1 MNCNRPASA
10 EYQEVAH
17 RWVTLDAVA
26 RLLEETKS
34 AVFAQRCLASGEK
47 SVARAEMVIKADQ
60 SWHDHLR
67 KMVDA
72 RTEAN
77 KARVE
82 QDFQKMRFWEAN
94 SEAANE
100 RAAARGM

>member
-1 MNCNRPASA
+1 MSRNRPASM

-17 RWVTLDAVA
+17 RWVTLDAAA

-34 AVFAQRCLASGEK
+34 AVFAQRCLSVTEK
-47 SVARAEMVIKADQ
+47 SQARAEMVAKADPV
-60 SWHDHLR
+60 WADHLK

-72 RTEAN
+72 RTQAN

-82 QDFQKMRFWEAN
+82 QEFYRMRFWEAN

-100 RAAARGM
+100 RASARGM